1 MNEHFLCFFGG
12 TPCIYLNFQKLARK
26 EILNSIEVDHLI
38 GVDWTVLP
46 LLPVDVVEAV
56 VVVAP
61 GGSPVQGEGQLLL
74 SVHGTRQEVFVV
86 DGGVLY

>member
-1 MNEHFLCFFGG
+1 M
-12 TPCIYLNFQKLARK
+12 
-26 EILNSIEVDHLI
+26 
-38 GVDWTVLP
+38 DWTVLP